1 MKHYT
6 YKTKGTCSKQIAFSL
21 DGEIVHDVKYTFGCN
36 GNTQGIYALAEGM
49 EMDKLIALLD
59 GIDCNSRGTSCPA
72 QLAEALK
79 EVKEGTLKEA

>member
-1 MKHYT
+1 MKHYI

-36 GNTQGIYALAEGM
+36 GNTQGISALAEGM

-59 GIDCNSRGTSCPA
+59 GIDCNGRGTSCPA
-72 QLAEALK
+72 QLAKALK